1 MTHRQEAFRDAAGCR
16 EIATRWCTLAEQ
28 RLQHLSEMFETGR
41 WRRYHSEIAFLENIQ
56 EAKRAVQ
63 AWRALATGA
72 DVAAAAA
79 SVTPAFG
86 WSPATMPR
94 VFPREQVQT
103 VQPKAV
109 RIAPET
115 AVPVRPKPKPHVFAE
130 ITEAPIAPLAAMA
143 PLAASAATTPP
154 KASLAVTPFKPPAAR
169 ASLAAPAATTPP
181 RESAAAAPFKEPAAM
196 APLAAPAATTPPK
209 ASLAVAP
216 FKPPAARAPLAAPAA
231 MTPPKASAAVA
242 PFKMST
248 PVAPPTAPAA
258 RAPLTTPAAMA
269 ALLPQFAPPAAEIV
283 AAPERVVEFTFSL
296 DGLEAKYPLLRN
308 AF

>member
-1 MTHRQEAFRDAAGCR
+1 MTHRLEFIRDAAGSR
-16 EIATRWCTLAEQ
+16 QIAARWCALAEQ

-63 AWRALATGA
+63 TWRALATGG
-72 DVAAAAA
+72 DVAEAAA

-94 VFPREQVQT
+94 EQPPHT

-109 RIAPET
+109 HIVPET
-115 AVPVRPKPKPHVFAE
+115 AVPVRLDPQPDVLAE
-130 ITEAPIAPLAAMA
+130 ITEAPIAPLSVPPALA
-143 PLAASAATTPP
+143 PLTVPD
-154 KASLAVTPFKPPAAR
+154 VTKPPAMPSFTAPAEMPPLR
-169 ASLAAPAATTPP
+169 APAA
-181 RESAAAAPFKEPAAM
+181 K
-196 APLAAPAATTPPK
+196 APL
-209 ASLAVAP
+209 
-216 FKPPAARAPLAAPAA
+216 
-231 MTPPKASAAVA
+231 
-242 PFKMST
+242 
-248 PVAPPTAPAA
+248 TAPAVRSPLEPIFA
-258 RAPLTTPAAMA
+258 SFTAPEVRPPPAPPAVKTAPAAMA
-269 ALLPQFAPPAAEIV
+269 ALLPQFSPPAEEIV

>member
-1 MTHRQEAFRDAAGCR
+1 MTHRQEFVRDAAAGR
-16 EIATRWCTLAEQ
+16 AIAARWCALAEQ

-63 AWRALATGA
+63 TWRALATGG
-72 DVAAAAA
+72 DVAEAAA

-94 VFPREQVQT
+94 MAPRELQAQT

-109 RIAPET
+109 HIAPAT
-115 AVPVRPKPKPHVFAE
+115 AMPLRLDQKPDVPAE
-130 ITEAPIAPLAAMA
+130 ITEAPIAPVL
-143 PLAASAATTPP
+143 P
-154 KASLAVTPFKPPAAR
+154 
-169 ASLAAPAATTPP
+169 
-181 RESAAAAPFKEPAAM
+181 
-196 APLAAPAATTPPK
+196 
-209 ASLAVAP
+209 
-216 FKPPAARAPLAAPAA
+216 
-231 MTPPKASAAVA
+231 
-242 PFKMST
+242 
-248 PVAPPTAPAA
+248 PVAMPPPTAPAA
-258 RAPLTTPAAMA
+258 VASFTAPAEMPPLEAPAARVPLSASAVRRQVPTPTAMA
-269 ALLPQFAPPAAEIV
+269 TLLPQFAPPATEIV

>member
-1 MTHRQEAFRDAAGCR
+1 MTHRQEFVRDAAAGR
-16 EIATRWCTLAEQ
+16 AIAARWCALAEQ

-63 AWRALATGA
+63 TWRALATGG
-72 DVAAAAA
+72 DVAEAAA

-94 VFPREQVQT
+94 MAPRGQQAQT

-109 RIAPET
+109 HIAHAT
-115 AVPVRPKPKPHVFAE
+115 AMPLRLDQKPDVLAE
-130 ITEAPIAPLAAMA
+130 ITEGPIAPLAPVA
-143 PLAASAATTPP
+143 PH
-154 KASLAVTPFKPPAAR
+154 AV
-169 ASLAAPAATTPP
+169 PAAT
-181 RESAAAAPFKEPAAM
+181 
-196 APLAAPAATTPPK
+196 APLT
-209 ASLAVAP
+209 SS
-216 FKPPAARAPLAAPAA
+216 AARAP
-231 MTPPKASAAVA
+231 SAALA
-242 PFKMST
+242 T
-248 PVAPPTAPAA
+248 
-258 RAPLTTPAAMA
+258 
-269 ALLPQFAPPAAEIV
+269 LLPQFSPPATEIV

>member
-1 MTHRQEAFRDAAGCR
+1 MTHRQEVVRDGAVSRDIAA
-16 EIATRWCTLAEQ
+16 RWCALAEQ

-63 AWRALATGA
+63 TWRALATGA

-94 VFPREQVQT
+94 VFPREQQAQT

-109 RIAPET
+109 HIAPET
-115 AVPVRPKPKPHVFAE
+115 AVPVRLDPEPDVLAD
-130 ITEAPIAPLAAMA
+130 ITDAPIAPLSAPPAMA
-143 PLAASAATTPP
+143 PIT
-154 KASLAVTPFKPPAAR
+154 
-169 ASLAAPAATTPP
+169 APAV
-181 RESAAAAPFKEPAAM
+181 M
-196 APLAAPAATTPPK
+196 
-209 ASLAVAP
+209 
-216 FKPPAARAPLAAPAA
+216 
-231 MTPPKASAAVA
+231 
-242 PFKMST
+242 
-248 PVAPPTAPAA
+248 APPTAPA
-258 RAPLTTPAAMA
+258 TMA
-269 ALLPQFAPPAAEIV
+269 TLLPQFSPPAAEIV

-296 DGLEAKYPLLRN
+296 DGLQAKYPLLRN

>member
-1 MTHRQEAFRDAAGCR
+1 MTHRLEFIRDAAGSR
-16 EIATRWCTLAEQ
+16 QIAARWCALAEQ

-63 AWRALATGA
+63 TWRALATGG
-72 DVAAAAA
+72 DVAEAAA

-94 VFPREQVQT
+94 EQPPHT

-109 RIAPET
+109 HIVPET
-115 AVPVRPKPKPHVFAE
+115 AVPVRLDPQPDVLAE
-130 ITEAPIAPLAAMA
+130 ITEAPIAPLSEPPALA
-143 PLAASAATTPP
+143 PLTVPDVAAS
-154 KASLAVTPFKPPAAR
+154 PAMPSFTAPAEMPLLR
-169 ASLAAPAATTPP
+169 APAA
-181 RESAAAAPFKEPAAM
+181 K
-196 APLAAPAATTPPK
+196 APLTAPAVRSPLAP
-209 ASLAVAP
+209 AVAP
-216 FKPPAARAPLAAPAA
+216 FTAPEVRPPLAPPAVKTAPAA
-231 MTPPKASAAVA
+231 MT
-242 PFKMST
+242 
-248 PVAPPTAPAA
+248 
-258 RAPLTTPAAMA
+258 
-269 ALLPQFAPPAAEIV
+269 ALLPQFSPPAEEIV